1 MGGVRLAALAA
12 LFILV
17 ASTQIKALYT
27 ALLDVLYGYH

>member
-1 MGGVRLAALAA
+1 MDGVHLAALTA

-17 ASTQIKALYT
+17 ASTQIKALYA